1 MAAKYTDNDMIKQ
14 LNPKQSWE
22 LMKGNGSAV
31 LVDVRTKMEHGFV
44 GHPPGAV
51 HIPWKEAPDWQLNAH
66 FVEQVKELVPDLDAP
81 ILLLCRSGQRS
92 QDAALA
98 LEAAG
103 YRHLVNI
110 VEGFEG
116 PLDEHKHRGTLGGW
130 RFHGLPWEQS

>member
-1 MAAKYTDNDMIKQ
+1 MIKQ
-14 LNPKQSWE
+14 LNPPQCWE
-22 LMKGNGSAV
+22 LLKGHGSAV
-31 LVDVRTKMEHGFV
+31 LIDVRTKMEYVYV

-51 HIPWKEAPDWQLNAH
+51 HIPWKEAPDWQLNPQ
-66 FVEQVKELVPDLDAP
+66 FVEQVKQAVPDVDAP

-92 QDAALA
+92 QDVALA

-103 YRHLVNI
+103 YRHLINI

-116 PLDEHKHRGTLGGW
+116 PLDDQKHRGTLGGW

>member
-1 MAAKYTDNDMIKQ
+1 MIEQ

-22 LMKGNGSAV
+22 LVQNHPTAV
-31 LVDVRTKMEHGFV
+31 IVDVRTKMEYSFV
-44 GHPPGAV
+44 GHPPGAI
-51 HIPWKEAPDWQLNAH
+51 HIPWKEAPDWQLNPD
-66 FVEQVKELVPDLDAP
+66 FVEAVKNAVPDVEAP

-92 QDAALA
+92 QDAAIA
-98 LEAAG
+98 LEQAG

-130 RFHGLPWEQS
+130 RFHGLPWEQN